1 MATRTRAYTRQA
13 NQLSQR
19 DGGGGGNGG
28 GGGDGPDGPGGD
40 GEPIPNPQPPAINF
54 SLTPGRANLGILDY
68 TTKAGYYHWTGAT
81 AKLEEELYDCSS
93 DGFYQFI
100 KSLKKRA
107 NSYGWSQPGGITW
120 VNPQNANQPSDLMVD
135 YGVFTLE
142 GITNHELTYIATPTR
157 AAQDDQM
164 LFKCIMNS
172 LTIEGKAK
180 LNIFENEYN
189 LNIPNQQDPIP
200 SGLCLFKV
208 LVRESHLDSNA
219 TSGMI
224 RTKLTNLDSYLEEVG
239 NDIVKF
245 NGHVTM
251 LLDSLKARGETT
263 HDLLT
268 NLFKA
273 YAACSDKNFVKYIS
287 DRQTEWE
294 DGKDMTSSQLMEK
307 AANKYKILK
316 TKELWEAPSPE
327 EEKLLA
333 LEARF
338 AELKKKFANKR
349 KKGSDDEKSPAP
361 KKRKGGKEKKTKP
374 AWMFAQPDDAELRK
388 PREWNGTKWYYCSSK
403 TGGKCDGV
411 YRAHKP
417 SDCKGTAKKGKK
429 GEYKGRKE
437 DLNEKVTIK
446 ESIQEITGGYESK

>member
-1 MATRTRAYTRQA
+1 MLTGTRAGTQYTRQVTQPPRA
-13 NQLSQR
+13 R
-19 DGGGGGNGG
+19 DNDYGGGEPEGP
-28 GGGDGPDGPGGD
+28 GGGD
-40 GEPIPNPQPPAINF
+40 EPPLIPRPPAAMF
-54 SLTPGRANLGILDY
+54 SLTPGRANPGILDY
-68 TTKAGYYHWTGAT
+68 TTKTGYYHWSGAT
-81 AKLEEELYDCSS
+81 AKLEEELYDCSPN
-93 DGFYQFI
+93 GFYQFI
-100 KSLKKRA
+100 KSLTKRA
-107 NSYGWSQPGGITW
+107 DSYGWSKPGGITW
-120 VNPQNANQPSDLMVD
+120 LKPNDNDNQPRNLLVD

-142 GITNHELTYIATPTR
+142 AIRIHEESYIATQTR
-157 AAQDDQM
+157 EAQDDRM
-164 LFKCIMNS
+164 LFECIMNS

-180 LNIFENEYN
+180 LNIFETEYHVSV
-189 LNIPNQQDPIP
+189 PNQAPLP
-200 SGLCLFKV
+200 SGLLLFKV

-224 RTKLTNLDSYLEEVG
+224 RTKLTNLDSHLEQMG

-245 NGHVTM
+245 NGYVTM

-273 YAACSDKNFVKYIS
+273 YAACSDKNFVRYIA

-294 DGKDMTSSQLMEK
+294 DGKEMTPTQLMEK

-316 TKELWEAPSPE
+316 TKELWEAPSAE

-349 KKGSDDEKSPAP
+349 KKPGSSNNSSGSNGDPP
-361 KKRKGGKEKKTKP
+361 TQKKKKDRKEKP
-374 AWMFAQPDDAELRK
+374 AWMFTRPTDADLRK
-388 PREWNGTKWYYCSSK
+388 PREWNGTMWHYCGSE

-417 SDCKGTAKKGKK
+417 SECKGTAKKGNKSK
-429 GEYKGRKE
+429 SKRE
-437 DLNEKVTIK
+437 DLNKKVTIK
-446 ESIQEITGGYESK
+446 ESIEEITGGYVSE